1 MSLVEHIQELRRRLL
16 ISLAALFVGTIIG
29 FLWYQHS
36 VPGIIPLGELL
47 RGPYCQLNPS
57 LRADF
62 SADGSCRLLAT
73 APFEMFTLRLKVGAL
88 AGIVISSPVW
98 LAQIW
103 GFLTPGLL
111 KNERRWTLTFVTL
124 AVLLFVAGA
133 VLAYF
138 VMSFGLEVLLSIGRE
153 TQITALSGQS
163 YYSFFIALLLVFG
176 VSFEVPLIIAMLN
189 IVGLLEYEVIKDK
202 RRVIIMFLFVFAAF
216 MTPGQDPM
224 SMLAL
229 GVSLC
234 VLVELAMQF
243 CRINDNRKGR
253 QRPDWMDI
261 DDEEAS
267 QLDLTPG
274 GVDSPSPI
282 SAPTERIEATPS
294 SMIRGNKDLGN
305 LAEKQTSAFDD
316 VL

>member
-138 VMSFGLEVLLSIGRE
+138 VMSYGLEVLLSIGRE

-243 CRINDNRKGR
+243 CRINDKRKGR
-253 QRPDWMDI
+253 QRPDWMDA

-267 QLDLTPG
+267 KLDLTPG
-274 GVDSPSPI
+274 GVDGPSPI